1 MLIEMLKDQMHVIPA
16 VCHKGGFCMVSSESI
31 QQWEESLSQPVRRL
45 KDEDAIGQLRRRD
58 GRMAALGS
66 ENGELK
72 LDWVEGVARL
82 LADQD
87 KLEQVEDEA
96 IQLWQQGIRHII
108 WAGMGG
114 SVLTVKVLH
123 NMGFCSSHDGD
134 RIAIYPLDSTDP
146 AALNAIVRRIA
157 ADKQLTLPEPG
168 RPAKQSFLRALL
180 NDTMMIGVSM
190 GMTSEEPITHLT
202 WFSELLEQAQL
213 SPAEHILVMTLPGSY
228 LDQFAREHNAPGRP
242 LQLDGGTGTGGRMS
256 APTTRVFLLPAAL
269 YLTRVTGTRGQL
281 RAALSLAWQ
290 DHQLDIATAYPE
302 AHPFVQLAAAAYTA
316 SINGACRLL
325 VEMPDNWKALV
336 PWIEQLMEESLG
348 KEGKGIVIFQENPQY
363 SQAAAFHTA
372 GTLHVQASPDPLG
385 DTTRNKFILYQP
397 YLRAY
402 LTESGPVDRLAS
414 VATCFLGWQLTMA
427 LYGYLHDIT
436 FAGQPA
442 VENYKA
448 RARALRSQP
457 DPLEAIRHWPA
468 QFTDGGLTLYAPSKT
483 PKLTPAQAF
492 ARALQQ
498 AKAARD
504 EQLGLGYLDLT
515 INGALPAA
523 VEHSVFHHL
532 HTLGNTLLHVPVK
545 LRHAPADYHST
556 EQSEMDGPPYL
567 ISLRI
572 LAREHE
578 KPLIGSYNDA
588 FLRAQAIS
596 TWQAMIG
603 QNRTCFLLVVD
614 GTSDQVATPLQHFF
628 EGIVQYMQ

>member
-1 MLIEMLKDQMHVIPA
+1 
-16 VCHKGGFCMVSSESI
+16 MVSTGETQMWAESM
-31 QQWEESLSQPVRRL
+31 SLAMRRL
-45 KDEDAIGQLRRRD
+45 KDEDAVGQLRRRD
-58 GRMAALGS
+58 GQMAVLGS

-114 SVLTVKVLH
+114 SVLTVKVLSK
-123 NMGFCSSHDGD
+123 MGFCSSHDGD
-134 RIAIYPLDSTDP
+134 RIAVYPLDSTDP
-146 AALNAIVRRIA
+146 AALNTIVRRIA
-157 ADKQLTLPEPG
+157 EDKQLALPEPG
-168 RPAKQSFLRALL
+168 APTDQTYLQELL

-228 LDQFAREHNAPGRP
+228 LDQFAREHNAPSRP

-256 APTTRVFLLPAAL
+256 APATRVFLLPAAL
-269 YLTRVTGTRGQL
+269 YLTRTTRVRGQL

-290 DHQLDIATAYPE
+290 DYQLDIATAHPE
-302 AHPFVQLAAAAYTA
+302 VHPFVQLAAAAYNA

-348 KEGKGIVIFQENPQY
+348 KEGKGIVVFQETTQH
-363 SQAAAFHTA
+363 SQTSVFHTP

-385 DTTRNKFILYQP
+385 DTTRNRFVLYQP

-402 LTESGPVDRLAS
+402 LTEHGPADRLAS

-427 LYGYLHDIT
+427 LYGYLHNIT

-448 RARALRSQP
+448 RARALRSLP
-457 DPLEAIRHWPA
+457 NPLDAVSNWPA
-468 QFTDGGLTLYAPSKT
+468 KFTDGGLTLFAPSKT
-483 PKLTPAQAF
+483 MKLTSSQIF
-492 ARALQQ
+492 AEALQQ
-498 AKAARD
+498 ARTAQG
-504 EQLGLGYLDLT
+504 EQTDLGYLDLT
-515 INGALPAA
+515 INGELPAE
-523 VEHSVFHHL
+523 VEKSVFDHL
-532 HTLGNTLLHVPVK
+532 GILGNTLLHVPVK
-545 LRHAPADYHST
+545 PRHAPADYHST

-567 ISLRI
+567 VSLRI

-578 KPLIGSYNDA
+578 KPLIGNYNGA
-588 FLRAQAIS
+588 FLRAQAVS

-603 QNRTCFLLVVD
+603 QNRSCFLLVVD
-614 GTSDQVATPLQHFF
+614 GTAEQVGASLQHFF
-628 EGIVQYMQ
+628 ENVKQHVK